1 MEEPELRVGGWEKQ
15 GGRKWVKRLFS
26 LTVVVFLGTIL
37 LGPNAVDYRPAYV
50 SSDSL
55 YFPTTWNGPF
65 DIQYSKEF
73 NGHLKISSISYE
85 ASDSKSGK
93 MAVISISSLI
103 DLSNLNTKA
112 ISTQSIVVEKVE
124 SQAMLEGVNLKSG
137 TGKILNTEFI
147 ENHGVYANVYQWD
160 ANVTDSANFFLGNGI
175 GSEILVKAYSWTIEK
190 QSLNF
195 NNGSDLSQLQSQTI
209 ICIVFGIDNNAI
221 EQATEMIGN
230 VKI

>member
-230 VKI
+230 IKI

>member
-1 MEEPELRVGGWEKQ
+1 MEETELRVGGWEKQ
-15 GGRKWVKRLFS
+15 GGRRWFRRLLT
-26 LTVVVFLGTIL
+26 LTVVVFLGTLI

-93 MAVISISSLI
+93 MTVISISSLI
-103 DLSNLNTKA
+103 DLSNLNTQS

-124 SQAMLEGVNLKSG
+124 SHARLEGVNLKPG
-137 TGKILNTEFI
+137 TGKILNNEFI

-160 ANVTDSANFFLGNGI
+160 ANVTDSTNFFLGNGI

-190 QSLNF
+190 PSLNY
-195 NNGSDLSQLQSQTI
+195 NLESGINQLQSQTI

-221 EQATEMIGN
+221 EQATEMVGN

>member
-93 MAVISISSLI
+93 MAVISISS
-103 DLSNLNTKA
+103 
-112 ISTQSIVVEKVE
+112 
-124 SQAMLEGVNLKSG
+124 
-137 TGKILNTEFI
+137 
-147 ENHGVYANVYQWD
+147 
-160 ANVTDSANFFLGNGI
+160 
-175 GSEILVKAYSWTIEK
+175 
-190 QSLNF
+190 
-195 NNGSDLSQLQSQTI
+195 
-209 ICIVFGIDNNAI
+209 
-221 EQATEMIGN
+221 
-230 VKI
+230 

>member
-1 MEEPELRVGGWEKQ
+1 M
-15 GGRKWVKRLFS
+15 
-26 LTVVVFLGTIL
+26 T
-37 LGPNAVDYRPAYV
+37 
-50 SSDSL
+50 
-55 YFPTTWNGPF
+55 
-65 DIQYSKEF
+65 
-73 NGHLKISSISYE
+73 
-85 ASDSKSGK
+85 
-93 MAVISISSLI
+93 VISISSLI

-112 ISTQSIVVEKVE
+112 INTQSIAVEKVE
-124 SQAMLEGVNLKSG
+124 SQAMQEGLNLKPG

-160 ANVTDSANFFLGNGI
+160 AYVTVDSIFFFNDGI
-175 GSEILVKAYSWTIEK
+175 SSEILVKAYTWTIEK

-195 NNGSDLSQLQSQTI
+195 NNGPDISQLQSQTI

>member
-124 SQAMLEGVNLKSG
+124 SKAMLEGVNLKSG

-230 VKI
+230 IKI

>member
-230 VKI
+230 LKI

>member
-26 LTVVVFLGTIL
+26 LTVVIFLGTIL

-112 ISTQSIVVEKVE
+112 ISAQSIAVEKVE

-230 VKI
+230 IKI

>member
-26 LTVVVFLGTIL
+26 LTVVIFLGTIL

-175 GSEILVKAYSWTIEK
+175 GSEILVKAYSWTIKK

>member
-1 MEEPELRVGGWEKQ
+1 
-15 GGRKWVKRLFS
+15 
-26 LTVVVFLGTIL
+26 
-37 LGPNAVDYRPAYV
+37 
-50 SSDSL
+50 
-55 YFPTTWNGPF
+55 
-65 DIQYSKEF
+65 
-73 NGHLKISSISYE
+73 
-85 ASDSKSGK
+85 
-93 MAVISISSLI
+93 
-103 DLSNLNTKA
+103 
-112 ISTQSIVVEKVE
+112 
-124 SQAMLEGVNLKSG
+124 MLEGVNLKSG

-230 VKI
+230 IKI

>member
-26 LTVVVFLGTIL
+26 LFVVIFLGTIL

-50 SSDSL
+50 SSDSV
-55 YFPTTWNGPF
+55 YFPTAWNGPF

-93 MAVISISSLI
+93 MTVISISSLI

-112 ISTQSIVVEKVE
+112 INTQSIAIEKVE
-124 SQAMLEGVNLKSG
+124 SQAMQEGLNLKPG

-160 ANVTDSANFFLGNGI
+160 AYVTVDSIFFFNDGI
-175 GSEILVKAYSWTIEK
+175 SSEILVKAYTWTIEK

-195 NNGSDLSQLQSQTI
+195 NNGPDISQLQSQTI
-209 ICIVFGIDNNAI
+209 ICIVFGINNNAI

>member
-26 LTVVVFLGTIL
+26 LTVVIFLGTIL

-230 VKI
+230 IKI

>member
-195 NNGSDLSQLQSQTI
+195 NNGSDLSQLQSQT
-209 ICIVFGIDNNAI
+209 
-221 EQATEMIGN
+221 QLR
-230 VKI
+230 